1 MRDDETRE
9 KNEEKG
15 KKERKIKDRKEKNT
29 MQQLQYS
36 TKFTIGELDGEIN
49 SHWAKFSTVIEISCA
64 KIYFIF
70 FREIING
77 EIF

>member
-15 KKERKIKDRKEKNT
+15 KKERKMKDRKEKNT

-36 TKFTIGELDGEIN
+36 TKFAIGELDGEIN
-49 SHWAKFSTVIEISCA
+49 SH
-64 KIYFIF
+64 
-70 FREIING
+70 
-77 EIF
+77 